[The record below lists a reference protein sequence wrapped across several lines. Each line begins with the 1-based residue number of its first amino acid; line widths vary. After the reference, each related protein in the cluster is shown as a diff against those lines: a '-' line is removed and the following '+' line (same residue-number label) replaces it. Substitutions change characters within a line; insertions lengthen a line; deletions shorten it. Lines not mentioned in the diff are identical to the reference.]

1 MKKKQYLS
9 SDIYL
14 VNAKY
19 NKKERYHYFEEPDNV
34 IVIPVINNK
43 FILVKQKRIPIK
55 KKNIEFPMGR
65 VDLNEDPI
73 DAASRELLE
82 ETGYQSTT
90 ELNKLVTFFADP
102 GRGSRRVTCFYTKN
116 LKFVKKPERG
126 IELLFLNIKEI
137 SRLICDNEFN
147 SSSNIAALYYYINKK
162 FQKI

>member
-1 MKKKQYLS
+1 
-9 SDIYL
+9 
-14 VNAKY
+14 
-19 NKKERYHYFEEPDNV
+19 
-34 IVIPVINNK
+34 
-43 FILVKQKRIPIK
+43 
-55 KKNIEFPMGR
+55 MGR

-90 ELNKLVTFFADP
+90 KLNKLVTFFADP